1 MTIGQSYNNEPH
13 DQIEIK
19 NEQMVEEAG
28 IHPPNLLMEKVSQE
42 LERNQNETIISP
54 KGSEKLIQS
63 EEGQRNQ
70 IQSNSSQKLLV
81 DCFTPLKQEDEMK
94 IEDNIKDEEIEQ
106 TSLKGSHLSSEG
118 SNLITEPIDNIS
130 DFVKFGKYY

>member
-1 MTIGQSYNNEPH
+1 MI
-13 DQIEIK
+13 
-19 NEQMVEEAG
+19 EEAG
-28 IHPPNLLMEKVSQE
+28 IHLPNLVIENLSQE
-42 LERNQNETIISP
+42 ELKRNQNETIISP

-70 IQSNSSQKLLV
+70 TQSNSPQKLLV